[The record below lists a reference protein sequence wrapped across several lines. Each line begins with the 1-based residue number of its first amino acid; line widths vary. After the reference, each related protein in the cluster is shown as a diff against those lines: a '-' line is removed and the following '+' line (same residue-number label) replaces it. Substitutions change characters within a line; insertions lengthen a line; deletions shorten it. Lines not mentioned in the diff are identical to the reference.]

1 MTVLRNI
8 KCFFAW
14 LFAVCLSVIFRTFQI
29 LKLTEY
35 ETGFIKSSHF
45 GTAVILFVL
54 FVLLTVAAALF
65 VAVSADKPQKSRAYF
80 RISSVFSLALGV
92 SAAVSSIKDTYV
104 GVPAFLRII
113 CICFGFLSAVFFVC
127 FAIRPII
134 HFPFSSKLTVIPLLF
149 ILVKSAVIFIK
160 SSYHTL
166 TNDTLYEVGS
176 YCLLMLLFLELS
188 RNANNS
194 GDKVSI
200 KKFSAVCSAASSF
213 LICASLPKIIVVI
226 FSPFALPYGI
236 KDSVLLLFSGLFAA
250 SLLFTRVSFSGN
262 GLKGGGRHYS
272 GKHSE

>member
-1 MTVLRNI
+1 MTVLRNN
-8 KCFFAW
+8 KCFFVW

-45 GTAVILFVL
+45 GTVVLLFVL

-65 VAVSADKPQKSRAYF
+65 VAVSADKPQKSQAYF
-80 RISSVFSLALGV
+80 LISSVFSLALGV

-113 CICFGFLSAVFFVC
+113 CICFGFLSAVFFIC

-134 HFPFSSKLTVIPLLF
+134 HFPFSSKLTAIPLLF
-149 ILVKSAVIFIK
+149 IIVKSAVIFIK

-176 YCLLMLLFLELS
+176 YCLLMLLFLEFT

-194 GDKVSI
+194 GDGSI
-200 KKFSAVCSAASSF
+200 KKFSALCGAASSF
-213 LICASLPKIIVVI
+213 LICASLPKIIVII
-226 FSPFALPYGI
+226 FSPSALPYGI
-236 KDSVLLLFSGLFAA
+236 KDSIFLLFSGLFAA

-262 GLKGGGRHYS
+262 GLKNIGRHYS